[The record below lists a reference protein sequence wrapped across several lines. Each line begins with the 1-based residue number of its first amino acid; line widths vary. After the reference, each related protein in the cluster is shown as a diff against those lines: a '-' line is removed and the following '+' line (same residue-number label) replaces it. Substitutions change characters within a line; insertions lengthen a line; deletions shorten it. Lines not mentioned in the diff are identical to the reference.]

1 MMRDYLD
8 TDDVTSLSTDDIL
21 MLMAKLKQSR
31 GPSKGLDLIYAPIK
45 TDYIQNDYPTTKP
58 IFACYTKDEGDI
70 YITSEQKKLSP
81 QRFIDIM
88 ELNDIP
94 LKYEDVQTAKQQSLA
109 ITHCYFK
116 QPMKQFYNILI
127 YKIQTHNYG
136 LLNLHGMI
144 LLAHTIA
151 VLTIF

>member
-1 MMRDYLD
+1 
-8 TDDVTSLSTDDIL
+8 
-21 MLMAKLKQSR
+21 QSR

-45 TDYIQNDYPTTKP
+45 TDYIQNNYPTMKP

-94 LKYEDVQTAKQQSLA
+94 LKYEDVQT
-109 ITHCYFK
+109 
-116 QPMKQFYNILI
+116 
-127 YKIQTHNYG
+127 
-136 LLNLHGMI
+136 
-144 LLAHTIA
+144 
-151 VLTIF
+151 